1 MIYSIV
7 YDRIDDPSL
16 PPGYFYARI
25 PALDL
30 TTHGEGIEGA
40 KAAALDLLKLWVAE
54 KTANGEALPVEHECY
69 FSKLEIADAVHG
81 A

>member
-1 MIYSIV
+1 MFYSIV
-7 YDRIDDPSL
+7 YERVDDPSL
-16 PPGYFYARI
+16 PPGYFYAHI

-54 KTANGEALPVEHECY
+54 KKTNGESLPVEHESY
-69 FSKLEIADAVHG
+69 FSKLEVEDAVHG

>member
-7 YDRIDDPSL
+7 CDRIDDPSL

-25 PALDL
+25 AALDL
-30 TTHGEGIEGA
+30 TTHGRGIEGA
-40 KAAALDLLKLWVAE
+40 KAAALDLLKLCVAE
-54 KTANGEALPVEHECY
+54 KAANGESLPVEHECC